1 VLYKW
6 AVSLVRDAAQRS
18 YDVTTVGTIE
28 RIEPPSELQRQLSQA
43 STVTA
48 ARLYATE
55 GLWYDTIA
63 ALSELIDT
71 RPQDTRLRQQR
82 ATVLAQEG
90 LTEAAAYDRQHQ

>member
-1 VLYKW
+1 M
-6 AVSLVRDAAQRS
+6 
-18 YDVTTVGTIE
+18 
-28 RIEPPSELQRQLSQA
+28 
-43 STVTA
+43 TA

-63 ALSELIDT
+63 ALSELIDA

-90 LTEAAAYDRQHQ
+90 LTEAASYDRQHK